1 MPAIRKARGKF
12 HFLITTLTMEGLEQL
27 WRSLPCL
34 LGFCLMLLF
43 FLFFLW
49 TFLSS
54 YFNWNTKSNL
64 ARQLSSPRARSK
76 RTLLMSFL
84 PTLLSL
90 TLVLLIWSLF
100 IWLFYF
106 DKQRIINVIML
117 QNKDGNYTFT
127 IQPL

>member
-12 HFLITTLTMEGLEQL
+12 HFLIITLTMEELKQL
-27 WRSLPCL
+27 WRSLPVL
-34 LGFCLMLLF
+34 LGFCLMLIF

-54 YFNWNTKSNL
+54 YCNWNNRGNL
-64 ARQLSSPRARSK
+64 ARQLISPKARSR
-76 RTLLMSFL
+76 RTLIMSFL

-90 TLVLLIWSLF
+90 TLVLLIWGLF

-106 DKQRIINVIML
+106 DKQRIINAIIIK
-117 QNKDGNYTFT
+117 NENGNYTFT

>member
-12 HFLITTLTMEGLEQL
+12 HFLIITLTMEGLEQL

-34 LGFCLMLLF
+34 IGFCLMLLF

-54 YFNWNTKSNL
+54 YFNWNSKTNL

-106 DKQRIINVIML
+106 DKQRIINIL
-117 QNKDGNYTFT
+117 LIKTENGNYTFT

>member
-12 HFLITTLTMEGLEQL
+12 HFLIITLTMEGLNQL

-34 LGFCLMLLF
+34 IGFCLMLIF

-54 YFNWNTKSNL
+54 YFNWKTKANL
-64 ARQLSSPRARSK
+64 ARQLVNPRARSR
-76 RTLLMSFL
+76 RTLIMSFL

-106 DKQRIINVIML
+106 DKQRIINVIMIK
-117 QNKDGNYTFT
+117 NENGNYTFT

>member
-34 LGFCLMLLF
+34 IGFCLMLLF

>member
-12 HFLITTLTMEGLEQL
+12 HFLIITLTMEELKQL
-27 WRSLPCL
+27 WRALPVL
-34 LGFCLMLLF
+34 LGFCLMLIF

-54 YFNWNTKSNL
+54 YCNWNTKGNL
-64 ARQLSSPRARSK
+64 ARQLSSPKARSK
-76 RTLLMSFL
+76 RTLMMSFL

-90 TLVLLIWSLF
+90 TLVLLIWGLF

-106 DKQRIINVIML
+106 DKQRIINAIIIK
-117 QNKDGNYTFT
+117 NENGNYTFT

>member
-64 ARQLSSPRARSK
+64 TRQLSSPKARSK

-117 QNKDGNYTFT
+117 QNNDGNYTFT